1 MKLTRYLY
9 EKSYVEYSLL
19 ISLLERDSEKSLFWA
34 YELYFSGFKTQVFSL
49 IWKYYYLLYGCFHV
63 RLERYMK
70 KKTEQWLNN
79 KKNYII
85 LGTIVF
91 NMSTREPCID
101 SYLMMQNIIELPNIL
116 TEWTT
121 RLHNAE
127 NPIIV
132 LEDFINKYN
141 CYKTKGKH
149 LFTVTKET
157 IEDIHII
164 DNATIKYACIA
175 RMMSGLFL
183 LDNMNNLDGKLY
195 LKLNEKYCRK
205 YETKPLIEFKS
216 WKIPENNCLFHQYVP
231 PNKDL
236 IPIQCLQDW
245 INYCWY
251 TPLWKK
257 RIQRYNG
264 QLYNNKI
271 YFEDE
276 DDEEKFYNFCNLE
289 PDEQTLDVLQKWY
302 GTRIFD
308 SWQQI
313 HDKYYFEDIHNWFE
327 NRLETVLQF

>member
-34 YELYFSGFKTQVFSL
+34 YELYFSGFKTQVLSL

-157 IEDIHII
+157 IEDIMNGLGRKAFESDDINEIVDAYKARI
-164 DNATIKYACIA
+164 DQVGDFAVIN
-175 RMMSGLFL
+175 R
-183 LDNMNNLDGKLY
+183 
-195 LKLNEKYCRK
+195 
-205 YETKPLIEFKS
+205 TK
-216 WKIPENNCLFHQYVP
+216 
-231 PNKDL
+231 
-236 IPIQCLQDW
+236 
-245 INYCWY
+245 
-251 TPLWKK
+251 
-257 RIQRYNG
+257 
-264 QLYNNKI
+264 
-271 YFEDE
+271 
-276 DDEEKFYNFCNLE
+276 
-289 PDEQTLDVLQKWY
+289 
-302 GTRIFD
+302 
-308 SWQQI
+308 
-313 HDKYYFEDIHNWFE
+313 
-327 NRLETVLQF
+327 LETVETELPKQFELVHFLNLYSFFDCE